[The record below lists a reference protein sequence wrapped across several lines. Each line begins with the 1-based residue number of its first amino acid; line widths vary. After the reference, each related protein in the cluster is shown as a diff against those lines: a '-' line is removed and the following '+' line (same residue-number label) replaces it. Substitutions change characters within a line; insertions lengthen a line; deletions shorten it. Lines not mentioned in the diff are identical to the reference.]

1 MAVIVTSTE
10 TAQKPLDEKKETK
23 AVKEDKKKKEQ

>member
-1 MAVIVTSTE
+1 MAVVVTNAE
-10 TAQKPLDEKKETK
+10 AVQKPLDEKKETK

>member
-10 TAQKPLDEKKETK
+10 AVQKPLDEKKATK
-23 AVKEDKKKKEQ
+23 TVKDDKKKKEQ